1 MAEEPN
7 HSVLNCALLLLG
19 AVAAQRVR
27 RHGLFSSE
35 LVAPAAALV
44 SGVASI
50 HGAAYAGSLGVPA
63 WAMLALVSAGTLA
76 SAGHPF
82 QYIEPLAERVDE
94 VVETFTIAIGRS
106 ALVGL
111 AASGVSLGILGVGI
125 SAALSACFQAHRAI
139 RETAGLAM
147 SILPACAGLALAAP
161 AMALSH
167 RRMEVVTSIAAAQAA
182 VSLAYARA
190 P

>member
-19 AVAAQRVR
+19 AVATRRVR
-27 RHGLFSSE
+27 WHGLFSSE

-161 AMALSH
+161 AALSH
-167 RRMEVVTSIAAAQAA
+167 RRLDVVTSIAAAQAA